1 MSEQLEIR
9 TEFQNLIPPLSLE
22 ELNGL
27 EDSIKKEGCRD
38 PLVVW
43 NNTII
48 DGHHRYAICT
58 KHTIPFETIENYSL
72 KTEVD
77 VKIWII
83 QKELSKYNCGRRLSA
98 VARIGLAYKWMEIG
112 GEKCRN

>member
-58 KHTIPFETIENYSL
+58 KHNIPFNTRDVQGLDTDI
-72 KTEVD
+72 D
-77 VKIWII
+77 VK
-83 QKELSKYNCGRRLSA
+83 L
-98 VARIGLAYKWMEIG
+98 WMMG
-112 GEKCRN
+112 A